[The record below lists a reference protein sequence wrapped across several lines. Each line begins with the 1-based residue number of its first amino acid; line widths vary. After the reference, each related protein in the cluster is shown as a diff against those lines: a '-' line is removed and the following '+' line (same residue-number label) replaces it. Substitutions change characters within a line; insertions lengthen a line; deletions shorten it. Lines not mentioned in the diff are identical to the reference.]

1 MTRPDGG
8 LNPSGAPPRSAQPI
22 AIMGMACRFPAE
34 DLPAFWRLLE
44 AGGNAVTEVHPG
56 SGVGRAGELF
66 PDPEAQNKAC
76 LLAGGVHSKRTRRH
90 ESRCPR
96 LATRGRLANTRRTV
110 P

>member
-1 MTRPDGG
+1 
-8 LNPSGAPPRSAQPI
+8 
-22 AIMGMACRFPAE
+22 MGMACRFPAE

-76 LLAGGVHSKRTRRH
+76 LLAGGVHLILSARLSGLRGHAGIDWDRR
-90 ESRCPR
+90 
-96 LATRGRLANTRRTV
+96 LVA
-110 P
+110 